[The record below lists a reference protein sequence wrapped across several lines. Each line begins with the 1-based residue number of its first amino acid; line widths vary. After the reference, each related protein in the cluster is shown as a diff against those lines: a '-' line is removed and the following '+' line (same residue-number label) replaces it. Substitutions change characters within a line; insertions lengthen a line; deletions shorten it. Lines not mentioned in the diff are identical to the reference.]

1 MDIIFNCPECQQ
13 ELAVDNSGAG
23 SEIDCPT
30 CGGKIMVPQ
39 APRPNAAPPA
49 PPAPPAPEGGQ
60 AGSPIAA
67 SAAAKVEMHL
77 KVPVRD
83 KPGESL
89 IGKPPPPL
97 EVAAKESDRKIRT
110 KTIRRID
117 CVEVGHDHF
126 DEAVSSFLGKIGE
139 SSIVSINTVT
149 YTYIDIGSQKL
160 LTDFGVFMVYRG

>member
-13 ELAVDNSGAG
+13 ELAVDSSGAG
-23 SEIDCPT
+23 TEIECPT
-30 CGGKIMVPQ
+30 CGEKITVPQ
-39 APRPNAAPPA
+39 APPPSTAVPAAPAAEQPVN
-49 PPAPPAPEGGQ
+49 
-60 AGSPIAA
+60 PIAA

-89 IGKPPPPL
+89 VAKPPPPL

-139 SSIVSINTVT
+139 SNIVSINTVT

-160 LTDFGVFMVYRG
+160 LTDFGVFVVYRG

>member
-1 MDIIFNCPECQQ
+1 MEIIFNCPECQQ
-13 ELAVDNSGAG
+13 ELAVDSSGAG
-23 SEIDCPT
+23 TEIDCPT
-30 CGGKIMVPQ
+30 CGGKITVPQ
-39 APRPNAAPPA
+39 ARPPSAAA
-49 PPAPPAPEGGQ
+49 QTAPES
-60 AGSPIAA
+60 SPIAA

-139 SSIVSINTVT
+139 SSIISINTVT

>member
-1 MDIIFNCPECQQ
+1 MDIVFNCPECQQ

-23 SEIDCPT
+23 SEIECPT
-30 CGGKIMVPQ
+30 CGGKITV
-39 APRPNAAPPA
+39 PPA
-49 PPAPPAPEGGQ
+49 PPPNAAAPAPPAAEQ
-60 AGSPIAA
+60 TASPIAA

-110 KTIRRID
+110 KTIRRTD
-117 CVEVGHDHF
+117 CVDVGHDHF
-126 DEAVSSFLGKIGE
+126 DESVSGFLGKIGE
-139 SSIVSINTVT
+139 SNIISINPIN
-149 YTYIDIGSQKL
+149 YTIIDIGSQKL
-160 LTDFGVFMVYRG
+160 LTDYGVFIVYRG